1 MSGRRYEEGRVE
13 LPPDTALPAEP
24 VPVFDIVAK
33 IVRHELDVPVALVSL
48 VSEKEQVFPGAD
60 GLSEPWAT
68 ERSTP
73 LSHSFCQHVVT
84 SGAPLVV
91 ENAHDVP
98 LVAHNLAILELG
110 VIAYAGVPVR
120 RGDHVVGA
128 LCAIDHRP
136 RRWTGEELTRLTAHA
151 ERCSA
156 ELARP

>member
-1 MSGRRYEEGRVE
+1 MH
-13 LPPDTALPAEP
+13 LPAETPLPAEP
-24 VPVFDIVAK
+24 VPVFDLVAK
-33 IVRHELDVPVALVSL
+33 IVRQDLDVPVALVSL
-48 VSEKEQVFPGAD
+48 VSAQEQVFPGAD

-98 LVAHNLAILELG
+98 LVADNLAILELG

-120 RGDHVVGA
+120 RGDDVVGA
-128 LCAIDHRP
+128 LCVIDHRP
-136 RRWTGEELTRLTAHA
+136 RRWTGHELARLSVHAHA
-151 ERCSA
+151 CSA
-156 ELARP
+156 ELGRH